1 MPRSALQIKYII
13 IIIII
18 ITVILTHLFLELSV
32 VKRLNK
38 WRWMV
43 LTTCVPSQQE
53 EELLH
58 LLSAEGPIVS
68 LALVHASEGA
78 KGTLASS
85 VANTAPPN
93 THTHAPPT
101 PHHLAI
107 HVK

>member
-1 MPRSALQIKYII
+1 MKGALQIKYII

-18 ITVILTHLFLELSV
+18 IIVILTPSLFLELSV

-38 WRWMV
+38 CRWTV
-43 LTTCVPSQQE
+43 LTTCVPSQE
-53 EELLH
+53 EEELH
-58 LLSAEGPIVS
+58 LLSAEGPIIS

-85 VANTAPPN
+85 VANTAPP
-93 THTHAPPT
+93 P